1 MNESWM
7 DGALGGGGGGDWS
20 LIHLTS
26 LKQYQLN
33 VISFSVVQNF
43 NQIIA
48 YARDTKIF
56 LL

>member
-7 DGALGGGGGGDWS
+7 DGALGGGGNWS

-26 LKQYQLN
+26 LKHYQLN

>member
-7 DGALGGGGGGDWS
+7 DGGFGGGGDWS

-26 LKQYQLN
+26 LKHYQLN
-33 VISFSVVQNF
+33 VMSFSVVQSF
-43 NQIIA
+43 KQIIA
-48 YARDTKIF
+48 YARDTNIF